1 MEESYTIF
9 DPKDKPFGCLSNNY
23 KHPMKLDDKYWNTVT
38 NYIYAN
44 MLTDPMNIE
53 MVRKIS
59 KGKEIKSTFV
69 DLSIIERN
77 DITMKSM

>member
-9 DPKDKPFGCLSNNY
+9 DPKDKPFGWLSNNY
-23 KHPMKLDDKYWNTVT
+23 KHPMKLDDKYWKTVT

-53 MVRKIS
+53 RVRKIS
-59 KGKEIKSTFV
+59 KPKEIKTNISRLV
-69 DLSIIERN
+69 YYRN
-77 DITMKSM
+77 